1 MAASTSRLVIEISSE
16 QAKRNAEQLNRE
28 LQSIE
33 RNGTFAT
40 RSMDAMSVATRS
52 LAAQMTA
59 LVSAGVL
66 ISKMDT
72 YTGLQNRLKLVT
84 ASQNELKQAMKD
96 TFIIAQA
103 TGQAWDSTAQVYQ
116 RFADNA
122 KRLGITLEQ
131 TASLTDTVAKSISI
145 SGGSAASAEAALVQF
160 GQALASGVL
169 RGEEFNSI
177 SEQAPALLKAIAT
190 GLNTNIGQLRSMA
203 AQGQLTADVVIK
215 SLEKAKVSVDTLFGK
230 TDFTIGQSFQM
241 LNNEVTKFIGEAG
254 KSSGAAKLTADS
266 IQLLS
271 QNLEGLVVGLQIAG
285 AYYVGTFIPAIYASV
300 AAGIAKA
307 KQMADQTVVQY
318 GLIQAE
324 KAAAAQELAN
334 ASAKLASTE
343 GTLAALQ
350 AERALEIQRLKA
362 QISAQGLAASQSRLA
377 GISQVEAQVKRELI
391 ALTAA
396 QTAAQ
401 ERLNVV
407 QGASLGVGRGLMGL
421 LGGPAGL
428 AGIAVAVGTSMLLMR
443 DNTNSAT
450 DAFDLQKQSV
460 ADLADTY
467 SKLTSAKLV
476 SEMDETA
483 KKLEKAKDL
492 IDDARSK
499 LLGMVQGSQD
509 YIDDRTIQQQKIMLD
524 VLEQIKTGSI
534 DAAKALQTLQASRAF
549 DKNEIQQARNYFAN
563 LEEGEAVVAALTAKQ
578 QLANSALNKASGLY
592 ENLEGKARGLSEE
605 QAQLSK
611 ELETSK
617 TNFDFIS
624 KALLQTAQN
633 SGVSK
638 DGMNELKVA
647 INQYSEDSLKATEL
661 LKLFQRFIPISNSDI
676 ETYSRLAIRV
686 EAQKEAYARNKKELE
701 GVNKQ
706 QSEFIKN
713 SPNAIKGIND
723 ITEARNK
730 ETEATRAAQKALDSY
745 RSSALNDIKEMSARL
760 TLMKLGLSDNQIE
773 QLMKVLKALNYDPKL
788 TGTDEA
794 KQMFAIAQK
803 MSEMQTA
810 EDKLTDSRKQRYQYT
825 KQELEMLQRVQKL
838 MITSGLDK
846 YAESKGIPSSVI
858 SGLMAQES
866 GGVKEAKSPTG
877 AIGYWQTTKDYR
889 SDNRLT
895 VSDSYD
901 LVKTG
906 KVVIDNIAKV
916 YAKTGDLAQAVLSH
930 NAGVAGAAKF
940 TETGKVSGKEAR
952 QKEVANYVPSI
963 AKWESY
969 FAGGSGILGGNQ
981 KELLKFNEEFI
992 KSQVKANEE
1001 ISKMRDVLASEDIQ
1015 RLNAHN
1021 KNIADIT
1028 KNFTGQERDKYIMQ
1042 ENQRYDATESLAK
1055 LQFES
1060 QVQGW
1065 RWVGE
1070 ERIKNQA
1077 TVDKAVIDATRS
1089 MTDQQKALA
1098 KASIDDQVD
1107 YEITQYR
1114 LAKEQRMLQSKE
1126 FFLSEMQLV
1135 QARYELEK
1143 KLLAQSKEDPS
1154 EKEFKLKMLELQNQ
1168 MGMDK
1173 RLKDASMGWDSVQA
1187 QMNGSSGRYQVGQE
1201 RFSRMSVSQNLFD
1214 TQLADVEMQEKEPG
1228 ADLQKLAEVRE
1239 QIWAAHNQRMIDIEN
1254 QYQTDS
1260 LNLQL
1265 TQAQQLTGSFA
1276 NMFKGILG
1284 ESSGAYKTMFA
1295 MQQGFAL
1302 TQAGM
1307 NLWSSVSDAYAKEP
1321 GTVWQKMA
1329 AGAKAALDQGTFLAM
1344 IQAITPQGFS
1354 TGGHV
1359 RGSGTETSD
1368 SIPAML
1374 SDNEYVI
1381 KAKSVRSLGVDTLD
1395 YINRMGALPVK
1406 RASGGSVGATSSY
1419 IVDRYKSDSG
1429 FKVTINNYGND
1440 EVQTSQDADGNL
1452 MVAIGK
1458 ILDQKIDSGVDRG
1471 IQRNLRQGYPLSN
1484 AIKGK

>member
-52 LAAQMTA
+52 LATQMTA

-84 ASQNELKQAMKD
+84 ASQNELNQAMKD
-96 TFIIAQA
+96 TFSIAQA

-266 IQLLS
+266 IQFLT
-271 QNLEGLVVGLQIAG
+271 QNLEGLVAGLQIAG
-285 AYYVGTFIPAIYASV
+285 AFYVGTFIPAIYASV

-307 KQMADQTVVQY
+307 KQVADQTVVQY

-324 KAAAAQELAN
+324 KAVAAQELAN
-334 ASAKLASTE
+334 ASAKLASTQ

-483 KKLEKAKDL
+483 KKLEKAKDQ

-509 YIDDRTIQQQKIMLD
+509 YIDDRTVQQQKIMLD
-524 VLEQIKTGSI
+524 VLEQVKSGSI
-534 DAAKALQTLQASRAF
+534 DAAKALQTLQASKAF
-549 DKNEIQQARNYFAN
+549 DKNEIQQARNYFAT

-647 INQYSEDSLKATEL
+647 INQYAEDSLKATEL
-661 LKLFQRFIPISNSDI
+661 LKLFQRYIPISNSDI

-706 QSEFIKN
+706 QAEFIKN
-713 SPNAIKGIND
+713 SPNAVKSSND

-730 ETEATRAAQKALDSY
+730 EAEATRAAQKALDSY

-838 MITSGLDK
+838 MIISGLDK

-952 QKEVANYVPSI
+952 QKEVASYVPSI

-969 FAGGSGILGGNQ
+969 FAGGSGVLSDNQ
-981 KELLKFNEEFI
+981 KQRLKFDEEFW
-992 KSQVKANEE
+992 KSQVKTNEE
-1001 ISKMRDVLASEDIQ
+1001 INKIRDELASEDIQ

-1021 KNIADIT
+1021 KKIADIT

-1042 ENQRYDATESLAK
+1042 ENQRYEATESLAK
-1055 LQFES
+1055 LQFEF
-1060 QVQGW
+1060 QVKGW

-1089 MTDQQKALA
+1089 MTDQQKMFA
-1098 KASIDDQVD
+1098 KASINDQAQ
-1107 YEITQYR
+1107 YEIEQFRRTQTQK
-1114 LAKEQRMLQSKE
+1114 A
-1126 FFLSEMQLV
+1126 SEMQSVIAGIYDQSRNSLLER
-1135 QARYELEK
+1135 QSPNLNAR
-1143 KLLAQSKEDPS
+1143 
-1154 EKEFKLKMLELQNQ
+1154 NQ
-1168 MGMDK
+1168 LDVGISNEQIALTK
-1173 RLKDASMGWDSVQA
+1173 
-1187 QMNGSSGRYQVGQE
+1187 NYGQE
-1201 RFSRMSVSQNLFD
+1201 REAIFGRGLSAEDQNAEL
-1214 TQLADVEMQEKEPG
+1214 LAAQERYLQTREALNQEYAAKES
-1228 ADLQKLAEVRE
+1228 DLQKSQFQNQL
-1239 QIWAAHNQRMIDIEN
+1239 QIWGSLLSQG
-1254 QYQTDS
+1254 QTMWA
-1260 LNLQL
+1260 QL
-1265 TQAQQLTGSFA
+1265 TQSVKDA
-1276 NMFKGILG
+1276 NG
-1284 ESSGAYKTMFA
+1284 EQSGAYKTMFLA
-1295 MQQGFAL
+1295 QQAFSMGSAYISAVL
-1302 TQAGM
+1302 AAQQVAA
-1307 NLWSSVSDAYAKEP
+1307 DATIP
-1321 GTVWQKMA
+1321 FF
-1329 AGAKAALDQGTFLAM
+1329 GAKIAASSAM
-1344 IQAITPQGFS
+1344 MAMGMANVGLIAAQTIAGFS

-1406 RASGGSVGATSSY
+1406 RASGGSVGDTSNY
-1419 IVDRYKSDSG
+1419 IVDRYAKSFTQPIS
-1429 FKVTINNYGND
+1429 
-1440 EVQTSQDADGNL
+1440 DGGIQITVSVN
-1452 MVAIGK
+1452 
-1458 ILDQKIDSGVDRG
+1458 DSGVSTSGANTQDQKQLGQMIGNAVRAV
-1471 IQRNLRQGYPLSN
+1471 IRQEQRQGGLLS
-1484 AIKGK
+1484 K

>member
-1 MAASTSRLVIEISSE
+1 MAASTSRLVIEISAE

-59 LVSAGVL
+59 LVSVGVL

-84 ASQNELKQAMKD
+84 ASQNELNQAMKD
-96 TFIIAQA
+96 TFSIAQA

-190 GLNTNIGQLRSMA
+190 GLDTNIGQLRAMA

-266 IQLLS
+266 IQFLA
-271 QNLEGLVVGLQIAG
+271 QNLEGLVAGLQIAG
-285 AYYVGTFIPAIYASV
+285 AYYIGKFIPAIYASV

-334 ASAKLASTE
+334 VSAKLASTE

-377 GISQVEAQVKRELI
+377 GISQVEAQVKKELI

-407 QGASLGVGRGLMGL
+407 QGASLGVGRGLLGL

-443 DNTNSAT
+443 DNTSSAT

-483 KKLEKAKDL
+483 KKLEKAKDQ

-499 LLGMVQGSQD
+499 LLEMVQGSQD

-534 DAAKALQTLQASRAF
+534 DAAKALQTLQASKAF

-647 INQYSEDSLKATEL
+647 INQYAEDSLKATEL
-661 LKLFQRFIPISNSDI
+661 LKLFQRYIPISNNDI

-701 GVNKQ
+701 GVNRQ
-706 QSEFIKN
+706 QAEFIKN
-713 SPNAIKGIND
+713 SPNAVKSSND

-730 ETEATRAAQKALDSY
+730 EAEATRAAQKALDSY

-760 TLMKLGLSDNQIE
+760 TLMEQGLSDNQIE
-773 QLMKVLKALNYDPKL
+773 QLMKALKALNYDPKL
-788 TGTDEA
+788 TGTNEA
-794 KQMFAIAQK
+794 KQLFNLALQQAK
-803 MSEMQTA
+803 LADT
-810 EDKLTDSRKQRYQYT
+810 EDKIAESRKESTKQLQKQYEYT
-825 KQELEMLQRVQKL
+825 KAQQKL
-838 MITSGLDK
+838 LAKANSDVSKSGLGA
-846 YAESKGIPSSVI
+846 YAESKGIPASYI
-858 SGLMAQES
+858 AGLYMQES
-866 GGVKEAKSPTG
+866 KAGTDLKSHTG
-877 AIGYWQTTKDYR
+877 ALGNWQTTSGYRKDNGISL
-889 SDNRLT
+889 SDNNDFLK
-895 VSDSYD
+895 V
-901 LVKTG
+901 G
-906 KVVIDNIAKV
+906 KIVVDNIAKEFE
-916 YAKTGDLAQAVLSH
+916 KSGSLEQAILSH
-930 NAGVAGAAKF
+930 NAGAGGARQFMKNGTVAGDP
-940 TETGKVSGKEAR
+940 AR
-952 QKEVANYVPSI
+952 QKEVSEYFSKI
-963 AKWESY
+963 SKWAAWSS
-969 FAGGSGILGGNQ
+969 GGKISNDQRFDFDDFLEKRRKNQ
-981 KELLKFNEEFI
+981 
-992 KSQVKANEE
+992 EE
-1001 ISKMRDVLASEDIQ
+1001 INKMRDELASEDIQ

-1021 KNIADIT
+1021 KKIADIT

-1042 ENQRYDATESLAK
+1042 ENQRYEATESLAK

-1089 MTDQQKALA
+1089 MTDQQKLIA
-1098 KASIDDQVD
+1098 KAGIDDQAQ
-1107 YEITQYR
+1107 YEIEQFRRTQTQK
-1114 LAKEQRMLQSKE
+1114 A
-1126 FFLSEMQLV
+1126 SEMQAVIAGIYDQSRNSLFER
-1135 QARYELEK
+1135 QSPNLYAR
-1143 KLLAQSKEDPS
+1143 
-1154 EKEFKLKMLELQNQ
+1154 NQ
-1168 MGMDK
+1168 LDVGISNEQIALTK
-1173 RLKDASMGWDSVQA
+1173 
-1187 QMNGSSGRYQVGQE
+1187 NYGQE
-1201 RFSRMSVSQNLFD
+1201 REAIFGRGLSAEDQNAEL
-1214 TQLADVEMQEKEPG
+1214 LAAQERYLQTREALNQEYAAKES
-1228 ADLQKLAEVRE
+1228 DLQKSQFQNQL
-1239 QIWAAHNQRMIDIEN
+1239 QIWGSLLSQG
-1254 QYQTDS
+1254 QTMWA
-1260 LNLQL
+1260 QL
-1265 TQAQQLTGSFA
+1265 TQSVKDA
-1276 NMFKGILG
+1276 NG
-1284 ESSGAYKTMFA
+1284 EQSGAYKTMFLA
-1295 MQQGFAL
+1295 QQAFSMGSAYISAVL
-1302 TQAGM
+1302 AAQQVAA
-1307 NLWSSVSDAYAKEP
+1307 DATIP
-1321 GTVWQKMA
+1321 FF
-1329 AGAKAALDQGTFLAM
+1329 GAKIAASSAM
-1344 IQAITPQGFS
+1344 MAMGMANVGLIAAQTIAGFS

-1395 YINRMGALPVK
+1395 YINRMGELPVK
-1406 RASGGSVGATSSY
+1406 RASGGSVGDTSSY

-1452 MVAIGK
+1452 MVTIGK
-1458 ILDQKIDSGVDRG
+1458 MLDQKIDSGVDRG